1 MALNQG
7 HRSGSLKQTNKSHKT
22 GRHRSKGT
30 IDNELK
36 GKVSV
41 KTISKSQ
48 KKEMNRDQRR
58 MQANQIRKNKREECF
73 SKKRSLGGAGAAPFL
88 VTVIPLNVNIDPN
101 SALSILEK
109 GDAEAIVTK
118 TNSRTTHIS

>member
-41 KTISKSQ
+41 KTISRAQ
-48 KKEMNRDQRR
+48 KREMNKDQRR
-58 MQANQIRKNKREECF
+58 KQANQIRKNKREEAY
-73 SKKRSLGGAGAAPFL
+73 SKKRELGGSGAAPFL
-88 VTVIPLNVNIDPN
+88 ITIIPLNLNIDPN

-109 GDAEAIVTK
+109 ADLECVVQK